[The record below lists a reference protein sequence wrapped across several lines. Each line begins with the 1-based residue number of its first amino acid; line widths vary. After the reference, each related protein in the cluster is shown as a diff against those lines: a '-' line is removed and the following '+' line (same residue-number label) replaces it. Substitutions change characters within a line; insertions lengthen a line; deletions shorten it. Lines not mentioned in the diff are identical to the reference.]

1 MDRQTYLYKIDDKKF
16 DVYKEEIRKKY
27 IYLLIKRFTDILLSL
42 LLIIVLLIP
51 MLIIF
56 ILIYLEDRNTPIFL
70 QDRVTKNGRIFKII
84 KFRSMKVSNSTQY
97 LTVNNDSR
105 ITKVGKFIR
114 KFRLDELPQ
123 LFNIL
128 LGDMSFVGARP
139 EVPKYV
145 NFYNEEMLAT
155 LLLPT
160 GVTSRASI
168 MYKDEAELL
177 NKSKNTDETYIK
189 EILANK
195 MKYNIDYM
203 KKISFKEDIKIIFLT
218 IKEVFF

>member
-189 EILANK
+189 EILPNK

>member
-1 MDRQTYLYKIDDKKF
+1 
-16 DVYKEEIRKKY
+16 
-27 IYLLIKRFTDILLSL
+27 
-42 LLIIVLLIP
+42 
-51 MLIIF
+51 
-56 ILIYLEDRNTPIFL
+56 
-70 QDRVTKNGRIFKII
+70 
-84 KFRSMKVSNSTQY
+84 MKVSNSTQY

-189 EILANK
+189 EILPNK

>member
-1 MDRQTYLYKIDDKKF
+1 MDRQPYLYKIDDKKF
-16 DVYKEEIRKKY
+16 DVYKEEIRKKN
-27 IYLLIKRFTDILLSL
+27 IYLLIKRFIDILLSL
-42 LLIIVLLIP
+42 LLIVVLLIP

-84 KFRSMKVSNSTQY
+84 KFRSMKVSNSTLY

-123 LFNIL
+123 LFNIF

-145 NFYNEEMLAT
+145 DFYNEEMLAT

-189 EILANK
+189 EILPNK

>member
-84 KFRSMKVSNSTQY
+84 NFRSMKVSNSTQY

-189 EILANK
+189 EILPNK

>member
-128 LGDMSFVGARP
+128 LVLINTA
-139 EVPKYV
+139 
-145 NFYNEEMLAT
+145 L
-155 LLLPT
+155 
-160 GVTSRASI
+160 
-168 MYKDEAELL
+168 
-177 NKSKNTDETYIK
+177 SKTYIY
-189 EILANK
+189 
-195 MKYNIDYM
+195 YNP
-203 KKISFKEDIKIIFLT
+203 KS
-218 IKEVFF
+218 

>member
-42 LLIIVLLIP
+42 LLIVVLLIP

-189 EILANK
+189 EILPNK

>member
-16 DVYKEEIRKKY
+16 DVYKEQIRKKY

-189 EILANK
+189 EILPNK